1 MHALKLLKNNKNIDN
16 FFSALEI
23 QFIIDVFQS
32 SFLIIIRLMTKLFYQ
47 GWMKKVRFFYKS
59 YDKWSKFVQRKY
71 WKFPLFCGLLL
82 FELYTR
88 IG

>member
-1 MHALKLLKNNKNIDN
+1 MQNIEILTLLLINNNKKKETKLSSLFQRKYFITLSYTNACIRIIKNNKNIDN

-47 GWMKKVRFFYKS
+47 G
-59 YDKWSKFVQRKY
+59 
-71 WKFPLFCGLLL
+71 
-82 FELYTR
+82 
-88 IG
+88 

>member
-71 WKFPLFCGLLL
+71 WKFLLFCDPLL

>member
-1 MHALKLLKNNKNIDN
+1 MQNIEILTLLLINNNKKKETKLSSLFQRKYFIILSYTMHALKLLKNNKNIDN

-47 GWMKKVRFFYKS
+47 G
-59 YDKWSKFVQRKY
+59 
-71 WKFPLFCGLLL
+71 
-82 FELYTR
+82 
-88 IG
+88 

>member
-47 GWMKKVRFFYKS
+47 G
-59 YDKWSKFVQRKY
+59 
-71 WKFPLFCGLLL
+71 
-82 FELYTR
+82 
-88 IG
+88 